1 MMMNPKLLATFCT
14 LVETKHFTRTAE
26 KLFMTQSGVSQHV
39 RKLEQELDV
48 ELIARDAHE
57 FTLTPAGERLY
68 RESKPLVEALQQ
80 LPEQVQQDPPFNGV
94 IRVMSPGSVG
104 LQLYPYLL
112 DLQEQHPAMHVDFR
126 FAPNKTIE
134 ESIVDK
140 AVDIGLVTQA
150 PQHQDIAFYPI
161 AQERLLLVTPKRT
174 TVVNYAEL
182 QELGFINHPDGT
194 HHGNLLLSANFN
206 EHQQVTNLPHHGFS
220 NQIHLILEP
229 VRRGLGFTVLPEH
242 AVNSYVC
249 KDAVC
254 IQPLPH
260 EVHETIYLATH
271 RLTAS
276 SNRVASVRT
285 AIEAWF
291 QQRS

>member
-1 MMMNPKLLATFCT
+1 MIINPKLLATFCT
-14 LVETKHFTRTAE
+14 LVQTKHFTRTAE
-26 KLFMTQSGVSQHV
+26 KLFMTQSGVSQHL
-39 RKLEQELDV
+39 RKLEQELKV

-57 FTLTPAGERLY
+57 FTVTPAGERLY
-68 RESKPLVEALQQ
+68 RESKPLLEALQQ
-80 LPEQVQQDPPFNGV
+80 LPEQVQQDPPFSGV
-94 IRVMSPGSVG
+94 IRIMSPGSVG

-134 ESIVDK
+134 KSIADN

-150 PQHQDIAFYPI
+150 PQHQDISFYPV
-161 AQERLLLVTPKRT
+161 AQERLLLVTPERT
-174 TVVNYAEL
+174 TAVNYSDL
-182 QELGFINHPDGT
+182 QELGFINHPDGA

-206 EHQQVTNLPHHGFS
+206 EHQQINNLPHHGFS

-242 AVNSYVC
+242 AVNSYAY
-249 KDAVC
+249 KDSIC
-254 IQPLPH
+254 IHPLPND
-260 EVHETIYLATH
+260 VHETIYLATH
-271 RLTAS
+271 RLSAT
-276 SNRVASVRT
+276 SNRVDSVRT

-291 QQRS
+291 HQRK